1 VDRGDSLVSNS
12 LPGAEQ
18 RIDLNVESIM
28 MEIREK
34 VRMEESGPRYASSPE
49 ILNHH
54 ALAGYVNRLAS
65 LDREIRALRNEIGTV
80 PPVPPTLRGRVGA
93 LAIRLLR
100 RLFWWQSFAIRNY
113 VAALAR
119 RHEEERRLLS
129 VLAFEI
135 AGMQRDLGA
144 FASRLS
150 EIERAQLEIQ
160 ASQLEYVRHSEL
172 RR

>member
-1 VDRGDSLVSNS
+1 LVSAS

-34 VRMEESGPRYASSPE
+34 VRTQESAPGHASTSSE

-129 VLAFEI
+129 ALAFEI

-172 RR
+172 RRLG